1 MAKKP
6 LVSGGLPA
14 VSLVLGYLAVRELGS
29 DNDAVKIL
37 YRLGYG
43 TNEIAT
49 IRGLKETAVERIL
62 NK

>member
-1 MAKKP
+1 MPKQP

-29 DNDAVKIL
+29 DDDAVKIL

-43 TNEIAT
+43 TKEIAT
-49 IRGLKETAVERIL
+49 IRGLKETVVKKIL
-62 NK
+62 NN